1 MKYIP
6 EFCARGYLVLG
17 GGGYWEDTIQRR
29 MNMTLQDGDLLQG
42 LIIFGGCGEFD
53 GYITLGGHINLKNLN
68 LRKKRSNR

>member
-1 MKYIP
+1 MRLHRRTANYHENIP

-42 LIIFGGCGEFD
+42 LIIFGGCGGFD
-53 GYITLGGHINLKNLN
+53 GYITLGGI
-68 LRKKRSNR
+68 ST

>member
-53 GYITLGGHINLKNLN
+53 GYITLGGAYQPKEPKF
-68 LRKKRSNR
+68 KKEKK